1 MLHKYLEAGNR
12 TKIGTAK
19 EQSVSQTN
27 KGLKVSG
34 EGGALVFSCS
44 LCYLATD
51 DTNISTVLTGRET
64 LNVTVAESP
73 KNGESR
79 YSTGS

>member
-1 MLHKYLEAGNR
+1 M
-12 TKIGTAK
+12 
-19 EQSVSQTN
+19 SQTN
-27 KGLKVSG
+27 KGLKVTG
-34 EGGALVFSCS
+34 EGSALVFCCS

-73 KNGESR
+73 KNGESPIQYR
-79 YSTGS
+79 FLKDQQGPMSVFVKRIRREGF

>member
-1 MLHKYLEAGNR
+1 M
-12 TKIGTAK
+12 
-19 EQSVSQTN
+19 SQTN
-27 KGLKVSG
+27 KGLKVTG
-34 EGGALVFSCS
+34 EGGPLVFSCS

-73 KNGESR
+73 KNGES
-79 YSTGS
+79 STRFLKDQQGPISVIVKRIRREGF

>member
-1 MLHKYLEAGNR
+1 
-12 TKIGTAK
+12 
-19 EQSVSQTN
+19 VSQTN
-27 KGLKVSG
+27 KGLKVTG
-34 EGGALVFSCS
+34 EGGPLVFSCS

-73 KNGESR
+73 KKRREQYKVLER
-79 YSTGS
+79 STGTYQCYC

>member
-1 MLHKYLEAGNR
+1 M
-12 TKIGTAK
+12 
-19 EQSVSQTN
+19 SQTN
-27 KGLKVSG
+27 KGLKVTG
-34 EGGALVFSCS
+34 EGGPSGFSCS

-79 YSTGS
+79 YSTRFLKDQQGPISVIVKRIRREGF